1 LVLRIEAGATEEVY
15 DLEAD
20 PGEVHPRVE
29 ELGFET
35 RRRLLQAARE
45 HIEKTVSHRD
55 PVMRLRARLR
65 DLRSEKF
72 G

>member
-1 LVLRIEAGATEEVY
+1 MRIEPGAIEEVY

-20 PGEVHPRVE
+20 PTEMRPSTDGPA
-29 ELGFET
+29 LET
-35 RRRLLQAARE
+35 RKRLLQAACE
-45 HIEKTVSHRD
+45 HMERTVSTRD

-65 DLRSEKF
+65 DLRCEIF